1 MRTFFNFKETNYNP
15 DKYLDLIKEE
25 IKDYKFNTFNL
36 GISIPSEKT
45 IEEKED
51 IKLNFQKQLTSL
63 IEEKLN
69 IKKRNEYGD
78 VNIVVDF
85 NYNRIDYNITP
96 VYVYGIY
103 NKLQRNLPQTIDY
116 CFKCKGKGCK
126 LCDYKG
132 VINKT
137 SIQEKINSYF
147 KEIFK
152 NEDNKFHGSGREDKD
167 VLMLGNG
174 REFILELI
182 NPKLRE
188 ISLEE
193 LNKLLDKIN
202 LEEKD
207 VLQISNLS
215 FCEKSK
221 IKEIKEAKHFKS
233 YRAIVSCEEKILQDK
248 LNTLEKNK
256 IIEIIQKNPKR
267 MKKSRA
273 NIERKRTCEII
284 NYNIINENEFELEL
298 KAEAG
303 LYVKEF
309 ISGDNELTK
318 PSISEIIENK
328 CICKQ
333 LDVIYIHR

>member
-1 MRTFFNFKETNYNP
+1 MRTFFNFKETNYDL

-36 GISIPSEKT
+36 GLSIPSEKT

-51 IKLNFQKQLTSL
+51 LKLNFQKQLISL
-63 IEEKLN
+63 IEEKLD

-78 VNIVVDF
+78 INIVIDF

-96 VYVYGIY
+96 VYVYGVY

-132 VINKT
+132 VKNET
-137 SIQEKINSYF
+137 SIQEKINKYF

-174 REFILELI
+174 REFVLELI
-182 NPKLRE
+182 NPRRRD
-188 ISLEE
+188 INLEE
-193 LNKLLDKIN
+193 LTALEEKIN

-207 VLQISNLS
+207 ILQISNLK

-233 YRAIVSCEEKILQDK
+233 YRAIVSCEEEITQDQ
-248 LNTLEKNK
+248 LNTLEINK
-256 IIEIIQKNPKR
+256 TFEIVQKNPQR

-273 NIERKRTCEII
+273 NIERKRSCEILS
-284 NYNIINENEFELEL
+284 YKIINQNEFELEM
-298 KAEAG
+298 KTEAG

-318 PSISEIIENK
+318 PSISDMLGKK